1 MRGIRKYGFVGG
13 GVPVGLGSEAS
24 KPHVKLDMVVHVF
37 NPNTQEEEEGRSLS
51 LKLAWSTEREFQDN
65 QSCTKKPCHEK
76 PPPPTTIIT
85 IAMIM
90 IDNKRLW

>member
-1 MRGIRKYGFVGG
+1 MHLFKGLVPSWWNYLRRIRKYGFVGG

-51 LKLAWSTEREFQDN
+51 LKLAWST
-65 QSCTKKPCHEK
+65 
-76 PPPPTTIIT
+76 
-85 IAMIM
+85 
-90 IDNKRLW
+90 L